1 VVFSIENLD
10 AISAGLGHEA
20 APEAIRCMGA
30 YIDKHF
36 GAVGGFSTRQNTNEF
51 VTVLPNS
58 DMVEVKGILENLIK
72 DFQEQGIRQI
82 QAGACKS
89 AASMENVEFAI
100 RAGIAQGHQGQSTVE
115 LESIIALAK
124 HNQKEIARFHCDAWG
139 EAN

>member
-1 VVFSIENLD
+1 MS
-10 AISAGLGHEA
+10 
-20 APEAIRCMGA
+20 A

-58 DMVEVKGILENLIK
+58 DMVEVEGILEKLTK

-82 QAGACKS
+82 QTGANKS
-89 AASMENVEFAI
+89 AASRENFEFTI
-100 RAGIAQGHQGQSTVE
+100 RAGLAQGHEGQSTVE

-124 HNQKEIARFHCDAWG
+124 QDQKEIARLCCDAWG
-139 EAN
+139 KAN